1 MKKAKGIIVLS
12 LLVCVGLSG
21 FPKKECLAA
30 TCPPHSSYRDWYTCI
45 GSGHSYHMVPVPDAI
60 DEYGQPLKARCDRDH
75 ELMNY
80 TVECGIC
87 GTEIGC
93 YRVDFITHYSRYCE
107 NYGSIEKKFV
117 NY

>member
-1 MKKAKGIIVLS
+1 MIKSKHSEESKAKRSDSERSYAIILEVEK
-12 LLVCVGLSG
+12 G
-21 FPKKECLAA
+21 K
-30 TCPPHSSYRDWYTCI
+30 RYTCI

-80 TVECGIC
+80 TVACGIC
-87 GTEIGC
+87 NTAVGW
-93 YRVDFITHYSRYCE
+93 YRVDFITHQSVFCDK
-107 NYGSIEKKFV
+107 YGSVEKVSV